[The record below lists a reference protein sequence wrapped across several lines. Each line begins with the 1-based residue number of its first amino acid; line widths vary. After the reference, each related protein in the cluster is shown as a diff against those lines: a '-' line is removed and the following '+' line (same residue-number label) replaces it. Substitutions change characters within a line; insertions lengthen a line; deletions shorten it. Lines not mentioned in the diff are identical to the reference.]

1 MNAPLFEK
9 HRAPR
14 NRTITLTQSQR
25 DTLATLMF
33 FGLGYGLDRWVG
45 TSPLFTIVFAVLA
58 IVGKSVAMWY
68 QYEATMRGL
77 EAQRLT
83 DSLGRQAPSA
93 AADIVVA
100 STFGD
105 VS

>member
-1 MNAPLFEK
+1 MRIL
-9 HRAPR
+9 PR
-14 NRTITLTQSQR
+14 KPINTDDNVGRGM
-25 DTLATLMF
+25 DFALATLMF
-33 FGLGYGLDRWVG
+33 FGLGYALDRWVG

-77 EAQRLT
+77 EAQRQT
-83 DSLGRQAPSA
+83 ESLGRQAPSA
-93 AADIVVA
+93 AAGIVAA